1 MVTILFLVFFH
12 SQSCSQA
19 PQEIVSQGF
28 HLRKAEEDV
37 DAAAVARAFKKA
49 KAEGKQ
55 VWYFTTP
62 KSVPIE
68 VIQKHAIPL
77 EKVHAGQS
85 IFAFEGAEYTA
96 HFEEPV
102 NHAIKVLIPG
112 KTGNK
117 YETGMSPFL
126 KIQRSVV

>member
-1 MVTILFLVFFH
+1 MLTFAR
-12 SQSCSQA
+12 QPA
-19 PQEIVSQGF
+19 REIISQGF

-55 VWYFTTP
+55 IWYFTAP

-68 VIQKHAIPL
+68 VIQKQRIPL
-77 EKVHAGQS
+77 DKFHAGKS
-85 IFAFEGAEYTA
+85 IFSHEGAEYTGK
-96 HFEEPV
+96 FEEPV

-112 KTGNK
+112 KTGNN
-117 YETGMSPFL
+117 YETR
-126 KIQRSVV
+126 RSNSGGPISVLH